1 MFAAIIGFIVAFL
14 LIFARV
20 PVAMALGLVGF
31 MGYVWLLDWSP
42 AITML
47 TLTTSSNTLNYNL
60 AVIPL
65 FILMGNLIAGAGVSM
80 DLYRAA
86 QAFIGRRR
94 GGLALATIVSSG
106 GFAAVCGSSVATAVT
121 MGRIAIPS
129 MRQYGYADS
138 LSTATVAAGATLGI
152 LIPPSI
158 IMVIYGI
165 ATETS
170 IGHLFAAGVIPGILG
185 VIGYMFAVKLAV
197 ILNPAA
203 APPSTASSF
212 REKMTALRK
221 TWLVGLLFAVVLG
234 GIYAGIFTATEAGGI
249 GASGAL
255 LVAMFRK
262 VDIRNYYLIFK
273 DTAQTTAMLF
283 AILIG
288 AHAFSEFINL
298 TGADRMVLE
307 MVTASGLAP
316 WMTIGIILLIY
327 IFLGCLL
334 DSLAMMLLT
343 LPMFFPVVMGLGYDP
358 VWFGIVIVMVIEL
371 ALITPP
377 MGMNLFIVR
386 AVAPE
391 VPLITIIKGITP
403 FVLLDLA
410 RVLLIVAFPVIA
422 LWLPNYL
429 FN

>member
-1 MFAAIIGFIVAFL
+1 
-14 LIFARV
+14 
-20 PVAMALGLVGF
+20 
-31 MGYVWLLDWSP
+31 
-42 AITML
+42 
-47 TLTTSSNTLNYNL
+47 
-60 AVIPL
+60 
-65 FILMGNLIAGAGVSM
+65 
-80 DLYRAA
+80 
-86 QAFIGRRR
+86 
-94 GGLALATIVSSG
+94 
-106 GFAAVCGSSVATAVT
+106 
-121 MGRIAIPS
+121 
-129 MRQYGYADS
+129 
-138 LSTATVAAGATLGI
+138 
-152 LIPPSI
+152 
-158 IMVIYGI
+158 
-165 ATETS
+165 
-170 IGHLFAAGVIPGILG
+170 
-185 VIGYMFAVKLAV
+185 
-197 ILNPAA
+197 
-203 APPSTASSF
+203 
-212 REKMTALRK
+212 
-221 TWLVGLLFAVVLG
+221 
-234 GIYAGIFTATEAGGI
+234 
-249 GASGAL
+249 
-255 LVAMFRK
+255 
-262 VDIRNYYLIFK
+262 
-273 DTAQTTAMLF
+273 MLF